1 MTSRMLAISLR
12 TFLVIAMLLIST
24 LSPAATTP
32 AESLLKLHQMRL
44 DTQKS
49 LSSFYMYNNMEGDQR
64 YARMI
69 DEAISQANQALA
81 GLQDLNGDSSKTL
94 NAQLVA
100 LWSNYESNL
109 KQLVSTLKTQ
119 GYTDL
124 QPVADLA
131 EHNQKIMQLSQELY
145 SKIEQETGYSVPP
158 LIQLSRK
165 QSLVM
170 QAIAVD
176 YSSRSAS
183 VGATFMGGGN
193 SQSIEELVSEFAST
207 LEQLSQAPE
216 NTAQTSKTLSN
227 VGTKWN
233 YIEKSLKNYNEN
245 SVPFLVSKY
254 SDSII
259 EELEQLSSQYAAAS
273 T

>member
-1 MTSRMLAISLR
+1 MTSQMLAISLR
-12 TFLVIAMLLIST
+12 TLFVSALLLVST
-24 LSPAATTP
+24 LSQAATAP
-32 AESLLKLHQMRL
+32 ADSLLTLHQMRL
-44 DTQKS
+44 DSQKN

-64 YARMI
+64 YAQMI
-69 DEAISQANQALA
+69 NESLSNASQALA
-81 GLQDLNGDSSKTL
+81 TLQDLSGDSSKAL
-94 NAQLVA
+94 SGQLVG
-100 LWSNYESNL
+100 LWNDYQNNL
-109 KQLVSTLKTQ
+109 KNLVETLKTQ

-131 EHNQKIMQLSQELY
+131 EQNQKIMALSEELY
-145 SKIEQETGYSVPP
+145 NKIQQETGYSVPP
-158 LIQLSRK
+158 LIQQSRK
-165 QSLVM
+165 QSLLM

-183 VGATFMGGGN
+183 VGATFMGGGD
-193 SQSIEELVSEFAST
+193 SRSMEELVNEFAAT
-207 LEQLSQAPE
+207 LKALSQAPE
-216 NTAQTSKTLSN
+216 NTAQTTKTLNN
-227 VGTKWN
+227 VGTKWH

-259 EELEQLSSQYAAAS
+259 DELEQLSSQYAAAS